1 MKIFNIRN
9 TKEFFTKL
17 SECSGQVDI
26 LWIDGVITEVKPGR
40 MSSADI
46 KWDYL
51 DGTLK
56 QIELKFHEPED
67 LAKMLRY
74 IVNRRSYGTY
84 SLKLNELKQAG

>member
-56 QIELKFHEPED
+56 LIEL
-67 LAKMLRY
+67 
-74 IVNRRSYGTY
+74 N
-84 SLKLNELKQAG
+84 LNELNQGG

>member
-26 LWIDGVITEVKPGR
+26 LWIDGEITEVKPGR
-40 MSSADI
+40 MSSTDI

-56 QIELKFHEPED
+56 QIELNFHDPED

-74 IVNRRSYGTY
+74 LVNRRSYGTY
-84 SLKLNELKQAG
+84 SLKLNELEQAG